1 MNKKRIGSRTQ
12 VKGRRQTSLKTQHKK
27 LKRGK
32 HGPHRKQTEDDSHLY
47 LLLYM

>member
-32 HGPHRKQTEDDSHLY
+32 HRKQTEDDSHLY